1 MGSVVHMFFVGP
13 GPFSQKR
20 SVCCG
25 TGHIK
30 DLADRVVFEYPSDCP
45 SWVKGNATARGRVDH
60 IKFNDI
66 LIMGERVLN
75 AADMNLLSTARQLR
89 ISLWV
94 RLQAGFWSEVH

>member
-1 MGSVVHMFFVGP
+1 MFMFFVGP

-30 DLADRVVFEYPSDCP
+30 DLIDRVVFEYPSDCP

-75 AADMNLLSTARQLR
+75 AADMNLYIDSATTSD
-89 ISLWV
+89 ISV
-94 RLQAGFWSEVH
+94 G